1 MIRISVGLAREGE
14 NDKKTE
20 SVQDSEEQNSPELKQ
35 ALGQV
40 IFKCTVCE
48 LQFKQVRNQCNKWT
62 AELKKC
68 LSFSSEVW
76 SKNTRTKSYIEYGK
90 YCSGAKW

>member
-1 MIRISVGLAREGE
+1 MGLAREGE

-48 LQFKQVRNQCNKWT
+48 LQFKQVRNQCNK
-62 AELKKC
+62 
-68 LSFSSEVW
+68 
-76 SKNTRTKSYIEYGK
+76 
-90 YCSGAKW
+90 